1 MYKSF
6 IIATLFLIGILNIT
20 QGQEKQLS
28 NDFQFENGVFMS
40 YEAFKSNTPDYTWE
54 TVQYDAHASKEKRK
68 IQFRYINA
76 IDTADKTYTPI
87 VQDSIWGISVNGVPY
102 IRVFIGSR
110 GVSEFV
116 ALRTRGRICYF
127 TYEGFQKVKVPL
139 TVYDPR
145 TGEPVFVKEVINEE
159 EFTYEKMM
167 QFETGEVGNFN
178 LSTFKEWI
186 ANDKKL
192 LDTINAL
199 EEKEAT
205 GKMYKSMLI
214 YNDRNPVY
222 LEK

>member
-1 MYKSF
+1 MIKILSTTF
-6 IIATLFLIGILNIT
+6 FLIGFGVLGIT
-20 QGQEKQLS
+20 QETQLT
-28 NDFQFENGVFMS
+28 NDFKFENGVFMS
-40 YEAFKSNTPDYTWE
+40 YEAFKSNTPDYEWAAM
-54 TVQYDAHASKEKRK
+54 QYDAHASKEKRK
-68 IQFRYINA
+68 IQFRYINT
-76 IDTADKTYTPI
+76 IDTSSNTYIPI

-139 TVYDPR
+139 TVYDPQ
-145 TGEPVFVKEVINEE
+145 TGDPVFVKEVINEE

-167 QFETGEVGNFN
+167 QFQTGEVGNFD
-178 LSTFKEWI
+178 LPTFKKWI
-186 ANDKKL
+186 ADDEKL
-192 LDTINAL
+192 LDTINGL

-222 LEK
+222 LDK